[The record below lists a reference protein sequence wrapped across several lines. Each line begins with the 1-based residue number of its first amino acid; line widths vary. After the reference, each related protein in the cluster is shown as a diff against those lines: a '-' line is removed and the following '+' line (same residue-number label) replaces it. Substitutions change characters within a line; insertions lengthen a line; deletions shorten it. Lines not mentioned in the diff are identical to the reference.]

1 MVPCANPPHPPAFD
15 WKQPDYVAVF
25 RRRAE
30 TLAKIRADKSGELL
44 AALKVYYRDHPAD
57 FINDWAV
64 TFDPRNIERG
74 QPALVPFL
82 LFPKQREAVEYVVR
96 KWRAQENGLIE
107 KSREV
112 GMSWL
117 MVALAGTMCLFHEG
131 FAFGFGSRKEEYVDK
146 IGSPKSLFWKARM
159 FLANLPEEFRG
170 GWIEKRDAPHMR
182 ITIPA
187 TGSTISGEAGDG
199 IGRGDRTSIY
209 VVDEAAF
216 LERPLLVDASL
227 SATTNCRI
235 DVSSANGQGNP
246 FAQKRASGKIE
257 VFTLHWRDDP
267 RKDEAWYAAQV
278 AKIDN
283 PVIIAQELD
292 INYAA
297 SATGVLIPGEWVQ
310 AAIGAAGKL
319 GLQLTGDR
327 RAALDVADE
336 GPDLNA
342 LCERHGIS
350 VESVTA
356 WSGAGSD
363 IAGTVA
369 KAFGMCD
376 EAGITDLDYDADG
389 LGAGV
394 RGDARLT
401 NEARASAGRPAI
413 NVQPFRG
420 SGAVFKPDDPIPSAT
435 PVPKGDRSDRKAERT
450 NKDYFANAKAQAW
463 WGLRLRFQ
471 RTVRALDL
479 GDDWRETYSPDDL
492 ISLRADM
499 PELAKLTIELSQP
512 TFTVSTVGKVTVD
525 KAPDGT
531 RSPNHADAV
540 MIAFAPRKVSWF
552 SLVR

>member
-1 MVPCANPPHPPAFD
+1 MALTFTPVEQPFN
-15 WKQPDYVAVF
+15 WRNPDYLAVF
-25 RRRAE
+25 RKRAD
-30 TLAKIRADKSGELL
+30 TLARIRADTTGRTL
-44 AALKVYYRDHPAD
+44 ALLKVYYRDNPAD
-57 FINDWAV
+57 FINDWGC
-64 TFDPRNIERG
+64 TFDPRNVERDL
-74 QPALVPFL
+74 PSLVPFL
-82 LFPKQREAVEYVVR
+82 LFPKQREAVDYVVR

-117 MVALAGTMCLFHEG
+117 MVALAGTMCLFHDG

-159 FLANLPEEFRG
+159 FLSHLPEEFRG

-182 ITIPA
+182 ISIPA

-227 SATTNCRI
+227 SQTTNCRI

-246 FAQKRASGKIE
+246 FAQKRASGNVE

-292 INYAA
+292 INYSA

-336 GPDLNA
+336 GVDLNA
-342 LCERHGIS
+342 LCERFGIS
-350 VESVTA
+350 VEGVTA
-356 WSGAGSD
+356 WSGKGSD

-376 EAGITDLDYDADG
+376 DAGITDLDYDADG

-394 RGDARLT
+394 RGDARVL
-401 NEARASAGRPAI
+401 NESRPGRVI

-420 SGAVFKPDDPIPSAT
+420 SGAVFKPDDPIPTAV
-435 PVPKGDRSDRKAERT
+435 PVERADRSERKSERT

-463 WGLRLRFQ
+463 WNLRLRFL
-471 RTVRALDL
+471 RTFRALEML
-479 GDDWRETYSPDDL
+479 AAGRDWRETYSPDDL
-492 ISLRADM
+492 ISLRPDM
-499 PELAKLTIELSQP
+499 PELAKVTIELSQP
-512 TFTVSTVGKVTVD
+512 TYTLSTVGKVTID

-531 RSPNHADAV
+531 RSPNHADAI

-552 SLVR
+552 SLVK

>member
-1 MVPCANPPHPPAFD
+1 
-15 WKQPDYVAVF
+15 
-25 RRRAE
+25 
-30 TLAKIRADKSGELL
+30 
-44 AALKVYYRDHPAD
+44 
-57 FINDWAV
+57 
-64 TFDPRNIERG
+64 
-74 QPALVPFL
+74 
-82 LFPKQREAVEYVVR
+82 
-96 KWRAQENGLIE
+96 
-107 KSREV
+107 
-112 GMSWL
+112 
-117 MVALAGTMCLFHEG
+117 MCLFHDG

-159 FLANLPEEFRG
+159 FLKNLPEEFRG

-227 SATTNCRI
+227 SQTTNCRI

-246 FAQKRASGKIE
+246 FAQKRASGNVE

-292 INYAA
+292 INYSA

-310 AAIGAAGKL
+310 AAIGAADKL

-336 GPDLNA
+336 GVDLNA
-342 LCERHGIS
+342 LCERFGIS
-350 VESVTA
+350 VEGVTA
-356 WSGAGSD
+356 WSGKGSD

-376 EAGITDLDYDADG
+376 DAGITDLDYDADG

-394 RGDARLT
+394 RGDARVL
-401 NEARASAGRPAI
+401 NESRPGRVI

-420 SGAVFKPDDPIPSAT
+420 SGAVFKPDDPIPTAV
-435 PVPKGDRSDRKAERT
+435 PVERADRSERKSERT

-463 WGLRLRFQ
+463 WNLRLRFL
-471 RTVRALDL
+471 RTFRALEL
-479 GDDWRETYSPDDL
+479 AAAGVDWRETYKPDDL

-499 PELAKLTIELSQP
+499 PELAKVTIELSQP
-512 TFTVSTVGKVTVD
+512 TYTLSTVGKVTID

-531 RSPNHADAV
+531 RSPNHADAI

-552 SLVR
+552 SLYA

>member
-1 MVPCANPPHPPAFD
+1 MHVPDFNWRD
-15 WKQPDYVAVF
+15 PDYLAVF
-25 RRRAE
+25 QRRVAILQR
-30 TLAKIRADKSGELL
+30 IRADTTGRTL
-44 AALKVYYRDHPAD
+44 ALLKVHYRENPAD
-57 FINDWAV
+57 FINDFGV
-64 TFDPRNIERG
+64 TFDPRNIERD

-82 LFPKQREAVEYVVR
+82 LFPKQREAVEYVMR

-117 MVALAGTMCLFHEG
+117 MVALAGTLCLFHEG

-159 FLANLPEEFRG
+159 FLAHLPEEFRG
-170 GWIEKRDAPHMR
+170 GFVEKRDAPHMR

-227 SATTNCRI
+227 SQTTNCRI

-246 FAQKRASGKIE
+246 FAQKRAAGNVE

-267 RKDEAWYAAQV
+267 RKDDAWYAAQV

-283 PVIIAQELD
+283 PVIVAQELD

-319 GLQLTGDR
+319 GIAITGDR

-336 GPDLNA
+336 GVDLNA

-350 VESVTA
+350 VENVAA
-356 WSGAGSD
+356 WSGKGSD
-363 IAGTVA
+363 IAATVA
-369 KAFGMCD
+369 TAFDKCD
-376 EAGITDLDYDADG
+376 NAGIADLDYDADG

-394 RGDARLT
+394 RGDARIL
-401 NEARASAGRPAI
+401 NESRPGRTI

-420 SGAVFKPDDPIPSAT
+420 SGAVFRPDDPIPTAV
-435 PVPKGDRSDRKAERT
+435 PVPKGDKSDRKNERT

-463 WGLRLRFQ
+463 WNLRLRFQ
-471 RTVRALDL
+471 RTFRALEL
-479 GDDWRETYSPDDL
+479 GDAWRETYDADDL
-492 ISLRADM
+492 ISLNPRM
-499 PELAKLTIELSQP
+499 PELAKVTIELSQP
-512 TFTVSTVGKVTVD
+512 TYTLSTVGKVTID

-531 RSPNHADAV
+531 RSPNHADAI
-540 MIAFAPRKVSWF
+540 MIAYAPRKVSWF